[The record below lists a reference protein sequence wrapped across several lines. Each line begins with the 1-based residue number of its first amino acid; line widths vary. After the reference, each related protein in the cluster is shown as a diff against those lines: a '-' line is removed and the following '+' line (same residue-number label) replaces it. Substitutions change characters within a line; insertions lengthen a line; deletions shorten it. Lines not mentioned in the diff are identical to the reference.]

1 MQENAE
7 LDSTLLLKQ
16 LYDLDIEGVP
26 SEISPNDGMLEGNL
40 RHYFAVGQSALRCIK
55 LAMLAAGKDQF
66 WNILDF
72 GSGFGR
78 VLRVLK
84 AAFPGA
90 ELAACD
96 LSRDAIDF
104 CARTFGAEPIQSN
117 EDVSRI
123 QITNKFDLIWCGT
136 LLTNVDS
143 AQFSALLQL
152 FDSLLVDNGVL
163 VFTTHGPFVAHR
175 IRTGACTYG
184 LSPNLV
190 PALVNEYDTIGFG
203 YENYPE
209 EVLTRLGVKRYGIS
223 LSTPSWVCRQIGYL
237 PNLRLLTYTEKAWD
251 DHQDSIACMK
261 YGR

>member
-1 MQENAE
+1 MEEISERNSS
-7 LDSTLLLKQ
+7 LPLKQ
-16 LYDLDIEGVP
+16 LYDLDIDAVS
-26 SEISPNDGMLEGNL
+26 SEISIHDGMLEGDR

-55 LAMLAAGKDQF
+55 LAMLAACKDQLRS
-66 WNILDF
+66 ILDF
-72 GSGFGR
+72 GCGFGR

-84 AAFPGA
+84 AAFPAA
-90 ELAACD
+90 ELSACD
-96 LSRDAIDF
+96 TSRDAIDF

-152 FDSLLVDNGVL
+152 FDSLLVDNGIL

-203 YENYPE
+203 YKNYPD

-223 LSTPSWVCRQIGYL
+223 LSTPSWVCRQIGFL

-251 DHQDSIACMK
+251 DHQDSIACTK
-261 YGR
+261 YGT